1 MFLPT
6 FYTWRNMQILKPQET
21 ETKMAITLAPHDN
34 TFSNT
39 IDQLYE
45 NIDNTHIKYCFLT
58 DLI

>member
-34 TFSNT
+34 TFPNT
-39 IDQLYE
+39 IDHNSMRTLT
-45 NIDNTHIKYCFLT
+45 THTEIIVFS
-58 DLI
+58 LI